1 MKVWWGLGSGVSSL
15 PGLQTA
21 ASLYVRAAGGEE
33 SALVS
38 LPPLLRAP
46 TLSDEVPTIMTSHN
60 LYQAL
65 TGPISKYSHTGR

>member
-1 MKVWWGLGSGVSSL
+1 MKVWQGLGSGVSSL

-21 ASLYVRAAGGEE
+21 ASLCPSSGWEE